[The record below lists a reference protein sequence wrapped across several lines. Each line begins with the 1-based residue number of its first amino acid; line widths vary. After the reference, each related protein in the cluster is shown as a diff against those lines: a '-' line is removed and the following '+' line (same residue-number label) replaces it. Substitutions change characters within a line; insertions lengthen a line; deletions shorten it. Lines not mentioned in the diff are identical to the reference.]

1 MHVPCLNMCRS
12 KISEKMFMF
21 YNENAKWQCCSSKCI
36 TKLKNICDEEPS
48 ISMQNVKKPIED
60 CTFLRSYLVAAC
72 SFTKNKTPSQVFFH
86 GLQ

>member
-1 MHVPCLNMCRS
+1 
-12 KISEKMFMF
+12 
-21 YNENAKWQCCSSKCI
+21 
-36 TKLKNICDEEPS
+36 
-48 ISMQNVKKPIED
+48 MQNVKKPIED